1 MREQDPCSFLRKTK
15 ISCLN
20 CSRYLVYTAACWY
33 FRGCTEII
41 ITLQWFCCLRALE
54 NRGSTPMTKLLH
66 LKELN
71 PITEIKHIYNYSNWQ
86 IQGSPVPT
94 SPYYIYCPKI
104 IPCHLQIATLVLGHH
119 PDHFS
124 SEGINREPWGRIFLT
139 FLTGKKWPLI
149 PTLCFLSFKQLS
161 LSCHCVTSPS
171 LLLCK
176 GTAQVK
182 VQLHCTS

>member
-1 MREQDPCSFLRKTK
+1 M
-15 ISCLN
+15 
-20 CSRYLVYTAACWY
+20 
-33 FRGCTEII
+33 
-41 ITLQWFCCLRALE
+41 
-54 NRGSTPMTKLLH
+54 
-66 LKELN
+66 
-71 PITEIKHIYNYSNWQ
+71 
-86 IQGSPVPT
+86 PT

-104 IPCHLQIATLVLGHH
+104 ISCHLQIATLVLGHH

-182 VQLHCTS
+182 VQLHCTSWIHPYLHGDSSSFPRTLLLLHIISTSAKLTNSSPKRHIQASYSNLFSINLFRLT